1 MRMIEIDE
9 YKPTTMQLAK
19 PIYDA
24 HKRILLAAGRSIHPE
39 YLKRIKKMNVRYL
52 FIEDAESEGITLDEM
67 LDMPTWMDTIDVTQE
82 VYGEASKLKN
92 ITQPTLR
99 KVQKMIDKLVT
110 EVQKRPLLVLI
121 PSTSIAEE
129 LKPFAHGV
137 NVALL
142 SLQIGRKMGY
152 NMLQLKTLA
161 TGALL
166 HDIGKAVS
174 KDAEKHPEQGFELLR
189 NVRELSI
196 LSAHVAYQHHESLNG
211 SGFPRNVKG
220 NQFHEMAQ
228 ICGAANLYENSISKD
243 MLSPHEAM
251 ELMMTK
257 SENTYSHSIIQ
268 AFYSGVPTYPPGTKV
283 VLNNGSVAIVYKIDR
298 NLHRPTV
305 RILPNNEEIAL
316 AEKPTIIIEK
326 ITSSESP

>member
-1 MRMIEIDE
+1 MIEIDE
-9 YKPTTMQLAK
+9 YNPSTMQLAK
-19 PIYDA
+19 PIYDS

-39 YLKRIKKMNVRYL
+39 YLKRIKKLNVRYL
-52 FIEDAESEGITLDEM
+52 FIEDAESAGITLDEM
-67 LDMPTWMDTIDVTQE
+67 LDMPTWMDTIDITQE
-82 VYGEASKLKN
+82 VFNEAGKIKN

-99 KVQKMIDKLVT
+99 KVQKTIDRLVT

-166 HDIGKAVS
+166 HDIGKAIN
-174 KDAEKHPEQGFELLR
+174 KDVEKHPVHGFELLR
-189 NVRELSI
+189 NVSELSI
-196 LSAHVAYQHHESLNG
+196 LAAHVAFQHHESLNG
-211 SGFPRNVKG
+211 TGFPRSIEGK
-220 NQFHEMAQ
+220 QFHEMAQ
-228 ICGAANLYENSISKD
+228 ICGVANLYENSISKD

-251 ELMMTK
+251 ELIMTK
-257 SENTYSHSIIQ
+257 SDNTYSHPVIQ
-268 AFYSGVPTYPPGTKV
+268 AFYNGVPTYPPGTKV
-283 VLNNGSVAIVYKIDR
+283 VLNTGSEGIVYKIDK

-305 RILPNNEEIAL
+305 RVFPTHEEIAL

-326 ITSSESP
+326 IASS